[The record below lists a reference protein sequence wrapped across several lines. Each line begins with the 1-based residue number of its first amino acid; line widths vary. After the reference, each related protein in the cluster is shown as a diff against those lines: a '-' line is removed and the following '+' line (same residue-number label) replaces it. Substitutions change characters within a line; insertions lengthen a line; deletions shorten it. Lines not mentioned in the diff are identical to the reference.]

1 MLTACLALVAGVG
14 ITLVAV
20 QLSSAT
26 VFFAG
31 TVVAGAGFGA
41 GFQGVVRSVL
51 PHAPAHQRSGVLS
64 LIWVVSYLALGLP
77 AVLAGVLVVHGGG
90 IGGTAREYGSA
101 VILLAALALASLA
114 RSQRRRPAPPAP
126 VPAPSPVP
134 DYYQVLERCG

>member
-1 MLTACLALVAGVG
+1 
-14 ITLVAV
+14 
-20 QLSSAT
+20 
-26 VFFAG
+26 
-31 TVVAGAGFGA
+31 
-41 GFQGVVRSVL
+41 
-51 PHAPAHQRSGVLS
+51 VLS

>member
-1 MLTACLALVAGVG
+1 MLTACVALVAGVG

-20 QLSSAT
+20 QLSSAA

-51 PHAPAHQRSGVLS
+51 PHAPTHQRSGVLS

-77 AVLAGVLVVHGGG
+77 AVIAGVLVVHGGG
-90 IGGTAREYGSA
+90 IGDTAREYGSA
-101 VILLAALALASLA
+101 VMLLAALALAGLV
-114 RSQRRRPAPPAP
+114 RSQRRQLPPVP
-126 VPAPSPVP
+126 VPAPSPAS